1 MSIGDPYDGFFP
13 KGYLRIDPFVGLFSS
28 ELESNVGI
36 NLQIAF
42 MKEAIVRIADGQEA
56 IVRNIDLKLFS
67 KLNLME
73 VKLDLVMIEIKSYHH
88 DYLTN
93 KASLLRR
100 TNSQLISGSE
110 RKLGMDN
117 LIEWRS
123 HSPDDAN
130 MLYC

>member
-1 MSIGDPYDGFFP
+1 
-13 KGYLRIDPFVGLFSS
+13 
-28 ELESNVGI
+28 
-36 NLQIAF
+36 
-42 MKEAIVRIADGQEA
+42 MKEAIVRIADRQEA
-56 IVRNIDLKLFS
+56 IVRNIDSKLFSKLDS

-73 VKLDLVMIEIKSYHH
+73 LKLDLIMIEIKSYHH

-93 KASLLRR
+93 KASMLRR

-110 RKLGMDN
+110 RKLGMVN

-130 MLYC
+130 MLYCWNDHSD